1 MKETIIFLFLI
12 FFIFDPVYCHK
23 CGTDLIRKKPS
34 FVKINSVQKDKRKL
48 SSTYTPIK
56 IKVDLTYIKSQKL
69 MDEAKLK
76 NLENLFSYVTET
88 FSSII
93 SIEHKIIKDDVS
105 DYIKKEC
112 EVPIL
117 GEGIENWY
125 QTYDIIIFP
134 QISDSLNNSIL
145 AAATPCLLDNIN
157 YRPYAGVVLINK
169 NLTSIKYDYDYY
181 MKNLLF
187 HELTHVLGFHPY
199 YFEYLKMK
207 STETIDGKQYTCIN
221 TPKVLEKAKIHFG
234 CDTIKGIPLENQG
247 GAGTEGSHWETRYM
261 LGDYMI
267 GADYTE
273 IVISDI
279 SLALLEDT
287 GFYKINY
294 YTGGLFRYGKNQGCS
309 FFQKKCVYNKGENT
323 LFPNEFCVNDGEAF
337 CSSSH
342 IAKGDCF
349 TTRYREPLEDL
360 YRYYQDKYKGGIPSA
375 DYCPASFMYE
385 SDAHY
390 FYPKNC
396 KYGKLE
402 YSQYGEIIGD
412 NSLCFE
418 SSLLN
423 TDKESICYKMTCDRN
438 NKKMLIY
445 IGDNV
450 VTCPGSKCA
459 LTNPSGLNGEI
470 NCPDYN
476 MVCTTDI
483 WCNDM
488 FDCINKKSTADSNTY
503 EYLTNKQTLLK
514 RDQENS
520 QIDDSNNFI
529 DDEVEENKSNKF
541 NKLNL
546 KKVLYFLFSFLLFI

>member
-23 CGTDLIRKKPS
+23 CGTDLIPKKRS
-34 FVKINSVQKDKRKL
+34 LFKINSVQKDKRKL
-48 SSTYTPIK
+48 STEYTPIK
-56 IKVDLTYIKSQKL
+56 IKVDLTYLKSQKL
-69 MDEAKLK
+69 IDETKLNK
-76 NLENLFSYVTET
+76 LEKIFSSVTEA

-93 SIEHKIIKDDVS
+93 SIEHRIIKDNS
-105 DYIKKEC
+105 ILNAIMNEC
-112 EVPIL
+112 GVPKL
-117 GEGIENWY
+117 GEGKENWY
-125 QTYDIIIFP
+125 QTYDILIFP
-134 QISDSLNNSIL
+134 QISENLNNSIL
-145 AAATPCLLDNIN
+145 AAATPCLFDSKDL
-157 YRPYAGVVLINK
+157 RPYAGVVLINK
-169 NLTSIKYDYDYY
+169 NLTSIKKDYDYY
-181 MKNLLF
+181 LKNLLF

-199 YFEYLKMK
+199 YFDKLKMTSK
-207 STETIDGKQYTCIN
+207 ETIDGKQYTCIK
-221 TPKVLEKAKIHFG
+221 THKVLEKAKIHFG
-234 CDTIKGIPLENQG
+234 CDNIKGIPLENQG
-247 GAGTEGSHWETRYM
+247 GTGTEGSHWETRYM

-267 GADYTE
+267 GADYSE

-279 SLALLEDT
+279 TLALLEDT
-287 GFYKINY
+287 GYYKINY
-294 YTGGLFRYGKNQGCS
+294 YSGGLFRYGKNQGCS

-342 IAKGDCF
+342 LAKGDCF
-349 TTRYREPLEDL
+349 ITHYIKPLEDL
-360 YRYYQDKYKGGIPSA
+360 YRYYQDKYKGGIPLA
-375 DYCPASFMYE
+375 DYCPASFIYE
-385 SDAHY
+385 PDTHY

-396 KYGKLE
+396 KYGKSE

-438 NKKMLIY
+438 NKYIIIY
-445 IGDNV
+445 IGSNT
-450 VTCPGSKCA
+450 VTCPGSKTV
-459 LTNPSGLNGEI
+459 LSNPSGLNGEI

-488 FDCINKKSTADSNTY
+488 FDCISKKSTADLNTY
-503 EYLTNKQTLLK
+503 EYLTNKQALLK

-529 DDEVEENKSNKF
+529 DEDVEENKI

-546 KKVLYFLFSFLLFI
+546 KKLLYFLFSFLLFI